1 MSAVIDW
8 AFITKSYIPRM
19 LGFSV
24 VKALS
29 ILVNPL
35 TQVLLLLLIGISLLH
50 RNKLPG
56 AMVFL
61 VGSVLWLSLC
71 SSPWVAGTLMGRLE
85 AEYPPMAAQAL
96 PEADVIVLLGGAI
109 RGRASSETLAD
120 MSDLGDRLLFAAAAF
135 KAGKAPV
142 VLITGGGAPGQIP
155 EASAISDI
163 LVVMGVPR
171 DKIRLETR
179 NRVTRDNNRY
189 TAETL
194 ADMGAK
200 SILLVTSAFHMRRA
214 MLVFEPLNII
224 VWPAAT
230 DYQVLMTTGGASVRD
245 FLPSVKALQRTH
257 WVVHEL
263 VGYWYYRLLG

>member
-1 MSAVIDW
+1 
-8 AFITKSYIPRM
+8 M

-35 TQVLLLLLIGISLLH
+35 TQVIVLLGIGISLLH

-61 VGSVLWLSLC
+61 TGSFLWLSLC
-71 SSPWVAGTLMGRLE
+71 SSPWAAGALMGRLE
-85 AEYPPMAAQAL
+85 AEYPPMAAQGL

-109 RGRASSETLAD
+109 RGRASPETLAD
-120 MSDLGDRLLFAAAAF
+120 MSDLGDRVLFAAAAF
-135 KAGKAPV
+135 RAGKAPV
-142 VLITGGGAPGQIP
+142 VLVTGGGAQGQVP
-155 EASAISDI
+155 EASFISDI
-163 LVVMGVPR
+163 LVTMGVPR

-179 NRVTRDNNRY
+179 NRVTRDNSRF
-189 TAETL
+189 TSETL
-194 ADMGAK
+194 AAMGAK

-214 MLVFEPLNII
+214 MLVFEPLDII

-230 DYQVLMTTGGASVRD
+230 DYQVLMTTGSATVSD
-245 FLPSVKALQRTH
+245 FIPSIKALQRTH
-257 WVVHEL
+257 WAMHEL
-263 VGYWYYRLLG
+263 IGYCYYRLLSTGLAAY